1 MSNWWLSGGAVVAG
15 LGAVNDGKSGST
27 WDFGGDPRW
36 QMRGTLEKAIQPT
49 TTLGIAVNYGTVDF
63 QYRPLAG
70 VNGVDA
76 PLPPD
81 PTSATQCQFTGCTG
95 QVDLMG
101 IQGVLR
107 GGNAA
112 EGLYQ
117 IVEATGGVIGFRNM
131 RVKSDGVA
139 LPVEN
144 TFDVTAGIGYGLG
157 FALSNDFHL
166 AFVQDFGIAWH
177 SGDQLP
183 ENTKRTYSTR
193 NTRVTLRYGL
203 GSRR

>member
-1 MSNWWLSGGAVVAG
+1 MSNWWFSGGAVVAG
-15 LGAVNDGKSGST
+15 LGEVNDGTSGST
-27 WDFGGDPRW
+27 WDFRGDPRW

-63 QYRPLAG
+63 QYRPLEGGG
-70 VNGVDA
+70 V
-76 PLPPD
+76 LD
-81 PTSATQCQFTGCTG
+81 PSPSDTGSVALCRAVGCTG

-107 GGNAA
+107 GGNAP
-112 EGLYQ
+112 EGVYQ
-117 IVEATGGVIGFRNM
+117 IVEATGGVIGFRNL
-131 RVKSDGVA
+131 RAKSDGAA
-139 LPVEN
+139 LPVE
-144 TFDVTAGIGYGLG
+144 TAFDVTAGIGYGLG